1 MMYMPALFG
10 EDLMDD
16 WMDDMDRAFSR
27 KNPLFGRSA
36 KNLMKTDVRELDNA
50 YELAVDLPGFRKDE
64 IKLELKD
71 GCLVISAAKG
81 VEKDDKDKK
90 GRMIRNER
98 YSGAVERSFYVGED
112 VTEDEVK
119 AKFEDGVLRITI
131 PKKDG
136 EKKTPEHKLIAIA
149 G

>member
-50 YELAVDLPGFRKDE
+50 YELAVDLPGFKKDE

-71 GCLVISAAKG
+71 GCLVIRAAKG

-119 AKFEDGVLRITI
+119 AKFEDGVLQITI